1 MKTIRMISM
10 AVLIVSIAGL
20 MMWRF
25 VVPFPDWVVRVV
37 GVLLLIST
45 FTAVFSTLKISE
57 EKK

>member
-25 VVPFPDWVVRVV
+25 VVPFSDWVVRVV
-37 GVLLLIST
+37 GVLLLVST
-45 FTAVFSTLKISE
+45 FTAVFSTLKMDLD
-57 EKK
+57 

>member
-37 GVLLLIST
+37 GVLLLVST